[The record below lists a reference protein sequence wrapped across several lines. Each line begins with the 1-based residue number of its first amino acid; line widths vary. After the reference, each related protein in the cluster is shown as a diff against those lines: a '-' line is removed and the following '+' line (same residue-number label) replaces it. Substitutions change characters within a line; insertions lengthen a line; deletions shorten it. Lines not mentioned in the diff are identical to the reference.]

1 MSIYTFYPKITY
13 KVDDYDSLVAIDITS
28 SLKIKD
34 YLKSYRGILYTPY
47 IVQDGERPDFVSYKL
62 YGSPDY
68 DWLIMLANDIHS
80 LYDDWPKNSIDLESY
95 IIEKYG
101 SLSSAM
107 STAKYYYNASG
118 DIVDQTTYNNLPSN
132 ARTSETE
139 YEYEL
144 RVNSN
149 KSKIKV
155 IRKSLINAITSDLNS
170 ITKKP
175 VV

>member
-13 KVDDYDSLVAIDITS
+13 KVDDYDSLTAIDITS
-28 SLKIKD
+28 SLKVKD
-34 YLKSYRGILYTPY
+34 YLKSYRGLLYTPSL
-47 IVQDGERPDFVSYKL
+47 VQDGERPDYVSYKL

-68 DWLIMLANDIHS
+68 DWIILLANDIHS
-80 LYDDWPKNSIDLESY
+80 LYDDWPKNSVDLESY

-101 SLSSAM
+101 SLTSAM
-107 STAKYYYNASG
+107 STVKYYYNASR
-118 DIVDQTTYNNLPSN
+118 DIVDQTTYNNLASN
-132 ARTSETE
+132 ARASETE

-175 VV
+175 VI

>member
-13 KVDDYDSLVAIDITS
+13 KVDDYDSLTAIDITS
-28 SLKIKD
+28 SLKVKD
-34 YLKSYRGILYTPY
+34 YLKNYRGLLYSPY
-47 IVQDGERPDFVSYKL
+47 MVRDGERPDYVSYRL
-62 YGSPDY
+62 YGSTDY
-68 DWLIMLANDIHS
+68 DWIIMLANDIHS
-80 LYDDWPKNSIDLESY
+80 LYDDWPKNSVDLESY

-101 SLSSAM
+101 SLTAAM
-107 STAKYYYNASG
+107 STVKYYYNSSN
-118 DIVDQTTYNNLPSN
+118 DIVDQTTYNSLSSN

-175 VV
+175 VI

>member
-13 KVDDYDSLVAIDITS
+13 KVDNYDSLTAIDITS
-28 SLKIKD
+28 SLKVKD
-34 YLKSYRGILYTPY
+34 YLKSYRGLLYTPY
-47 IVQDGERPDFVSYKL
+47 LVQDGERPDYVSYKL
-62 YGSPDY
+62 YGSTDY
-68 DWLIMLANDIHS
+68 DWIILLANDIHS
-80 LYDDWPKNSIDLESY
+80 LYDDWPKNSVDLESY

-101 SLSSAM
+101 SLASAM
-107 STAKYYYNASG
+107 SNVKYYYNASR
-118 DIVDQTTYNNLPSN
+118 DIVDQTTYNSLPIN

-175 VV
+175 VT

>member
-13 KVDDYDSLVAIDITS
+13 KVDDYDSLTAIDITS
-28 SLKIKD
+28 SLKVKD
-34 YLKSYRGILYTPY
+34 YLKSYRGLLYAPY
-47 IVQDGERPDFVSYKL
+47 MVQDGERPDYVSYKL
-62 YGSPDY
+62 YGSTDY
-68 DWLIMLANDIHS
+68 DWIIMLANNIHS
-80 LYDDWPKNSIDLESY
+80 LYDDWPKNSVDLESY

-101 SLSSAM
+101 SLTAAM
-107 STAKYYYNASG
+107 STVKYYYNSSN
-118 DIVDQTTYNNLPSN
+118 DIVDQTTYNSLSSN

-155 IRKSLINAITSDLNS
+155 IRKSLITAITSDLNS

-175 VV
+175 VI

>member
-13 KVDDYDSLVAIDITS
+13 KVDDYDSLTAIDITS

-34 YLKSYRGILYTPY
+34 YLKSYRGLLYTPY
-47 IVQDGERPDFVSYKL
+47 IVQDGERPDYVSYKL
-62 YGSPDY
+62 YGSTDY
-68 DWLIMLANDIHS
+68 DWIILLANDIHS
-80 LYDDWPKNSIDLESY
+80 LYDDWPKNSVDLELY

-101 SLSSAM
+101 SLTSAM
-107 STAKYYYNASG
+107 SNVKYYYNASG
-118 DIVDQTTYNNLPSN
+118 DIIDQTTYNSLAS
-132 ARTSETE
+132 ASRTSETQ

-149 KSKIKV
+149 KSKIRV
-155 IRKSLINAITSDLNS
+155 IRKNLINAITSDLNS

-175 VV
+175 VT